1 MKESVGA
8 KKRRILKALLMGRKI
23 TSYEANRIGK
33 TTEGGRMIRFIREKY
48 PVIKEPITG
57 EVYYRYYIDK
67 EWLSAYRKDKVA
79 SFTNNVKSFFC
90 KLF

>member
-8 KKRRILKALLMGRKI
+8 KKKRILNALLMGRKI

-57 EVYYRYYIDK
+57 EVYYKYYIDK
-67 EWLSAYRKDKVA
+67 EWLSAYRKEKIEK
-79 SFTNNVKSFFC
+79 FKNKIKSLIN

>member
-8 KKRRILKALLMGRKI
+8 KKRRILNALLMGIKI

-67 EWLSAYRKDKVA
+67 EWLAAYRKEKVEK
-79 SFTNNVKSFFC
+79 FKNNIKSLINE
-90 KLF
+90 LF